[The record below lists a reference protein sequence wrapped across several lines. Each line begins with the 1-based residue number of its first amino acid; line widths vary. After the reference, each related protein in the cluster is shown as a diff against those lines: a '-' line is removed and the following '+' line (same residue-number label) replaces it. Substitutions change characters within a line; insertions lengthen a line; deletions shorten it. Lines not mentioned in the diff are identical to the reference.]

1 MPRGKSNF
9 SANEWTERILVALH
23 DHQPWF
29 DRPLTHRE
37 LQIFTNLSADEVSRG
52 CWQGRL
58 QGLLNFEHA
67 PDREGYTL
75 TPLGLALARRL
86 KDGHKPLYTGDLAQ
100 DDQRKGVESP
110 AGPGEVVPSA
120 STEGSPSA
128 SEPAPGSATALAIA
142 SMNWGSGS
150 APTTS

>member
-1 MPRGKSNF
+1 MPRVKSNL

-29 DRPLTHRE
+29 ERPLTHRE

-67 PDREGYTL
+67 PEREGYTL
-75 TPLGLALARRL
+75 TPLGAALARRL
-86 KDGHKPLYTGDLAQ
+86 KDGHKPLYNGDLAP
-100 DDQRKGVESP
+100 DNQRSGVESP
-110 AGPGEVVPSA
+110 AGPGELAPA
-120 STEGSPSA
+120 APAEGSLSV
-128 SEPAPGSATALAIA
+128 SEPASGSAAALAIA
-142 SMNWGSGS
+142 SMNWGSGK

>member
-1 MPRGKSNF
+1 MSRAK
-9 SANEWTERILVALH
+9 ANHSVHEWTERILVALH

-58 QGLLNFEHA
+58 ERLLNFEHG

-75 TPLGLALARRL
+75 TPLGTALARRL

-100 DDQRKGVESP
+100 DNQRNGVESP
-110 AGPGEVVPSA
+110 AGPELAPAAPAG
-120 STEGSPSA
+120 GSPSA
-128 SEPAPGSATALAIA
+128 SEPASGPATALAIA
-142 SMNWGSGS
+142 SMNWGSGN